1 MAEPD
6 RLQSREPKAA
16 TGAAGAD
23 RQLVADQLAAAAGES
38 RQPTDQARTLLPASC
53 GESSDAAAAGP
64 LRKNAAPPSPA
75 G

>member
-6 RLQSREPKAA
+6 RLNLGHLKAA

-23 RQLVADQLAAAAGES
+23 RQLVADQVAAAAGES
-38 RQPTDQARTLLPASC
+38 RQPIDQARTLPPASC
-53 GESSDAAAAGP
+53 GEPSDAAAAGP
-64 LRKNAAPPSPA
+64 LRKNAALPSPA